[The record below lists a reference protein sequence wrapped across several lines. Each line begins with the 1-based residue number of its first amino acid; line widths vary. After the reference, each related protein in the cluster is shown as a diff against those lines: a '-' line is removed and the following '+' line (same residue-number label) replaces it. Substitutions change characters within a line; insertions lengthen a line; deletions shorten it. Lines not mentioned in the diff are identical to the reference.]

1 MFTKKVS
8 VPVVKAFRL
17 AMFLITRIVQSA
29 IFSLSP
35 DAPNHGALFF
45 QKRSRRLARRS
56 RENMTGKSALDVWR
70 SRKSYQTQSFH
81 PRHGPCFLLTKKRW
95 QEKMTGIFRIFV
107 HILFAKIV
115 KISKKCRANERA
127 GGVRQRRVGGVQS
140 EPKSTRGC
148 PKRYR

>member
-95 QEKMTGIFRIFV
+95 QEKMTGTFWIFV
-107 HILFAKIV
+107 VISFAKFPEIH
-115 KISKKCRANERA
+115 KNHRANESA
-127 GGVRQRRVGGVQS
+127 PGVRQVRAWGVQT
-140 EPKSTRGC
+140 EQ
-148 PKRYR
+148 